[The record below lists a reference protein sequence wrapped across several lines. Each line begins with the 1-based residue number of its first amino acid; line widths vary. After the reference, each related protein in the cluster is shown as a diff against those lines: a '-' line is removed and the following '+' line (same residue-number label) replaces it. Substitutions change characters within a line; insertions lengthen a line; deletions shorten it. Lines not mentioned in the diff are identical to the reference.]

1 VVRSSVSFYYPL
13 LKSKAI
19 YPCID
24 IGISELMLVV
34 QTMPREPSWSV
45 EKFFQQSSDTQI
57 DAATLQQLAKRAQLT
72 IAPEKEE
79 SLCREVGQ
87 ILSCVHIIQEVP
99 PPTPTAGLVQV
110 GIPRAALSADQPS
123 QVNTEGV
130 EPLVSPLDARQA
142 QLRLRADEVTDG
154 DIAEDLMR
162 NAPARDGSFFV
173 VPKVKGQSGG
183 EGGEGADA

>member
-1 VVRSSVSFYYPL
+1 
-13 LKSKAI
+13 
-19 YPCID
+19 
-24 IGISELMLVV
+24 
-34 QTMPREPSWSV
+34 MPREPSWSV

-87 ILSCVHIIQEVP
+87 ILSCVHIIQE
-99 PPTPTAGLVQV
+99 
-110 GIPRAALSADQPS
+110 
-123 QVNTEGV
+123 VNTEGV

>member
-1 VVRSSVSFYYPL
+1 
-13 LKSKAI
+13 
-19 YPCID
+19 
-24 IGISELMLVV
+24 M
-34 QTMPREPSWSV
+34 TMPREPSWSV

-87 ILSCVHIIQEVP
+87 ILSCVHIIQE
-99 PPTPTAGLVQV
+99 
-110 GIPRAALSADQPS
+110 
-123 QVNTEGV
+123 VNTEGV

>member
-1 VVRSSVSFYYPL
+1 

-99 PPTPTAGLVQV
+99 PPAPTAGLVQV
-110 GIPRAALSADQPS
+110 GIPQWHCQL
-123 QVNTEGV
+123 T
-130 EPLVSPLDARQA
+130 SPR
-142 QLRLRADEVTDG
+142 R
-154 DIAEDLMR
+154 
-162 NAPARDGSFFV
+162 
-173 VPKVKGQSGG
+173 
-183 EGGEGADA
+183 

>member
-1 VVRSSVSFYYPL
+1 
-13 LKSKAI
+13 
-19 YPCID
+19 
-24 IGISELMLVV
+24 
-34 QTMPREPSWSV
+34 MPREPSWSV

-87 ILSCVHIIQEVP
+87 ILSCVHIIQE
-99 PPTPTAGLVQV
+99 V